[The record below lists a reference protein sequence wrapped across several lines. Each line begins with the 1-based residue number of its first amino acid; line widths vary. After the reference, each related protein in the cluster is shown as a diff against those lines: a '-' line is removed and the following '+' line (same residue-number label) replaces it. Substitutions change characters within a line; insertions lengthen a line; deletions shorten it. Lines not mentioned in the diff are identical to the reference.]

1 MSLKAID
8 WVDYRRGNHHIAE
21 EEKCT
26 ITPGND
32 GFDVDDTIASFLG
45 LIVSQKALVV
55 WFT

>member
-32 GFDVDDTIASFLG
+32 ASDVANTISSFLG
-45 LIVSQKALVV
+45 LIVS
-55 WFT
+55 

>member
-8 WVDYRRGNHHIAE
+8 WVDYRRGNHHIAD

-32 GFDVDDTIASFLG
+32 GSMWMIRLLHFWD
-45 LIVSQKALVV
+45 
-55 WFT
+55 